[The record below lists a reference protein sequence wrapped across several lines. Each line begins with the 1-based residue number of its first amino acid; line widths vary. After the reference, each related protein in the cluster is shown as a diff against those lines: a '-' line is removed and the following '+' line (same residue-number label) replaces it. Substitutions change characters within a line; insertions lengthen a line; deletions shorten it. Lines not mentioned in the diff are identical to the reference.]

1 MPRAAP
7 DSGLG
12 EWRESVEAIRR
23 AEHFPSL
30 SEKNLAKIFA
40 KAQPHGLTDEE
51 LAAVVR
57 LDGAEL
63 RQAHQ
68 KFRNPLVWGYE
79 LIDCAVRKKIARR
92 KETQRAPEPR
102 PREQAFEES
111 PVEPTGK
118 VRVSSK
124 GPCRKHRHP
133 VVWVSDKGEELCVYC
148 SPPDDDKVRAEACQM
163 VRELLEE
170 EERLKGLGT

>member
-1 MPRAAP
+1 MS
-7 DSGLG
+7 D
-12 EWRESVEAIRR
+12 E
-23 AEHFPSL
+23 
-30 SEKNLAKIFA
+30 NLAKIFV

-57 LDGAEL
+57 IGGAKL
-63 RQAHQ
+63 RQEDPKCQ
-68 KFRNPLVWGYE
+68 NPLIWGYE
-79 LIDCAVRKKIARR
+79 LIDCAVREKIARG

-124 GPCRKHRHP
+124 GPCRKHRLSI
-133 VVWVSDKGEELCVYC
+133 VWITDRGEEVCVYC
-148 SPPDDDKVRAEACQM
+148 KRPADELVAEALQMVQDLEEKRRSPP
-163 VRELLEE
+163 
-170 EERLKGLGT
+170 